1 MFCTKCGNPL
11 HDGDKFCAHC
21 GAKVRED
28 IAREASD
35 SQKYEEVVFN
45 PPFRQEAERRT
56 KQLTEEGPYSKEPKK
71 ESVHFDWNLDGFPDR
86 DSKKDDDFELN
97 WEAVIERRR
106 EPKPVTVEKILP
118 EDREESDAEEKTAE
132 ISGQINTGEI
142 SSDHRKEDLYEDEI
156 KKEEPLSI
164 ADLERE
170 LFGQD
175 AMDEMKADEKGTT
188 IQYSRTSLPKEKDQF
203 FTYNAKK
210 DAFQELLDRE
220 KSRIEEM
227 ESRRKTEWE
236 EITPE
241 DSISRE
247 VKEPPKF
254 EEVFI
259 EPETPLVAPL
269 KEVAVVVP
277 PLTAAVMA
285 DEEPE
290 MKDGTGAAEDSLTQ
304 RSGREESLSGEEKAA
319 AVGAAVSMAAS
330 IAASETADAL
340 SGSEIEE
347 TEDKEDKTEDKEED
361 VSSNGEDFTGDADA
375 ADLGEDD
382 EKTEEDAPSEEEEQ
396 PPFREEKEKTKLRY
410 SDVFPLD
417 SFDSDDSGSG
427 DDGGSD
433 VLPSKKEVMPAD
445 DYDDDDD
452 EEYKGNKVVKVLI
465 VILAVIVAIELV
477 IIGAKAI
484 APDSGFSKAVDQFM
498 SKVTSVFT
506 GDDEEQPQTEETKEE
521 NSYMYQYVSELAET
535 GDKIGTVTYQ
545 PDLKYDLNKT
555 YSFEQIGQTQAFDNG
570 SASSAQGQ
578 EDTYGKAI
586 VEAVIG
592 YYNGWQDRNQDEN
605 LVGINSLEIGEI
617 RSGTDEY
624 YVLNKITFAAA
635 DGSTVTSY
643 QTVRLAGTDNGIIVD
658 EVKEE
663 TV

>member
-1 MFCTKCGNPL
+1 M
-11 HDGDKFCAHC
+11 
-21 GAKVRED
+21 
-28 IAREASD
+28 
-35 SQKYEEVVFN
+35 
-45 PPFRQEAERRT
+45 
-56 KQLTEEGPYSKEPKK
+56 
-71 ESVHFDWNLDGFPDR
+71 
-86 DSKKDDDFELN
+86 
-97 WEAVIERRR
+97 IERRR

-142 SSDHRKEDLYEDEI
+142 PSDHKKEDLYKDEI

-164 ADLERE
+164 VDLERE

-175 AMDEMKADEKGTT
+175 AMDEMKADEKGAT

-227 ESRRKTEWE
+227 ESQRKTEWE

-290 MKDGTGAAEDSLTQ
+290 VKDGAGDAEDSLTQ
-304 RSGREESLSGEEKAA
+304 RSEREESLSGEEKAA

-340 SGSEIEE
+340 SASEIEE
-347 TEDKEDKTEDKEED
+347 TEDKEED
-361 VSSNGEDFTGDADA
+361 VNSNGEDFTGDADA

-417 SFDSDDSGSG
+417 SFDSDDSSSG

-433 VLPSKKEVMPAD
+433 VLPSKKEVTPAD

-452 EEYKGNKVVKVLI
+452 EEYKGNKVVKALI

-555 YSFEQIGQTQAFDNG
+555 YSFEQIGQTQG
-570 SASSAQGQ
+570 
-578 EDTYGKAI
+578 
-586 VEAVIG
+586 V
-592 YYNGWQDRNQDEN
+592 
-605 LVGINSLEIGEI
+605 
-617 RSGTDEY
+617 
-624 YVLNKITFAAA
+624 
-635 DGSTVTSY
+635 
-643 QTVRLAGTDNGIIVD
+643 
-658 EVKEE
+658 
-663 TV
+663 

>member
-56 KQLTEEGPYSKEPKK
+56 KQLTEEDPYSKEPKK

-118 EDREESDAEEKTAE
+118 EDREESDDKEKTAE

-142 SSDHRKEDLYEDEI
+142 PSDHKKEDLYEDEI

-175 AMDEMKADEKGTT
+175 AMDEMK
-188 IQYSRTSLPKEKDQF
+188 
-203 FTYNAKK
+203 
-210 DAFQELLDRE
+210 
-220 KSRIEEM
+220 
-227 ESRRKTEWE
+227 
-236 EITPE
+236 
-241 DSISRE
+241 
-247 VKEPPKF
+247 
-254 EEVFI
+254 
-259 EPETPLVAPL
+259 
-269 KEVAVVVP
+269 
-277 PLTAAVMA
+277 
-285 DEEPE
+285 
-290 MKDGTGAAEDSLTQ
+290 DGEGAAEDSLTQ
-304 RSGREESLSGEEKAA
+304 RSERDESLSGEEKAA

-330 IAASETADAL
+330 IAASETAGAL
-340 SGSEIEE
+340 SGSETEGS
-347 TEDKEDKTEDKEED
+347 EDKEDKTEDKEED

-433 VLPSKKEVMPAD
+433 VLPSKKEVTPAD

>member
-1 MFCTKCGNPL
+1 
-11 HDGDKFCAHC
+11 
-21 GAKVRED
+21 
-28 IAREASD
+28 
-35 SQKYEEVVFN
+35 
-45 PPFRQEAERRT
+45 
-56 KQLTEEGPYSKEPKK
+56 
-71 ESVHFDWNLDGFPDR
+71 
-86 DSKKDDDFELN
+86 
-97 WEAVIERRR
+97 
-106 EPKPVTVEKILP
+106 
-118 EDREESDAEEKTAE
+118 
-132 ISGQINTGEI
+132 
-142 SSDHRKEDLYEDEI
+142 
-156 KKEEPLSI
+156 
-164 ADLERE
+164 
-170 LFGQD
+170 
-175 AMDEMKADEKGTT
+175 MDEMKADEKGAT

-227 ESRRKTEWE
+227 ESQRKTEWE

-290 MKDGTGAAEDSLTQ
+290 VKDGAGDAEDSLTQ
-304 RSGREESLSGEEKAA
+304 RSEREESLSGEEKAA

-340 SGSEIEE
+340 SASEIEE
-347 TEDKEDKTEDKEED
+347 TEDKEED
-361 VSSNGEDFTGDADA
+361 VNSNGEDFTGDADA

-417 SFDSDDSGSG
+417 SFDSDDSSSG

-433 VLPSKKEVMPAD
+433 VLPSKKEVTPAD

-452 EEYKGNKVVKVLI
+452 EEYKGNKVVKALI

-578 EDTYGKAI
+578 EDAYGKAI